1 MATNTPH
8 SKSRVALRGL
18 AITVATLCLYPCSPT
33 TPATASTT
41 GERPTSSYG
50 WPIKP
55 FHSQHPVRG
64 FFGDPRV
71 DWEIP
76 NVRRMYRFHFGV
88 DVSAPDGTAVYATTS
103 GRITVQS
110 EAVVVTRADGVELEY
125 WHVVPTVRTGD
136 RATAYRTVVGRIAHG
151 WEHVHFSERRAG
163 TYVNPLRLGAMG
175 PYEDTTAP
183 VVRGIRLQRGLH
195 KVNRFR
201 VAGRVSLVA
210 NCFDVTPVAVPA
222 PWNGKPVTPA
232 LVRWRLTGPRGAV
245 FGWRTAVD
253 FRLTIPSYHAY
264 HHVYASGTR
273 QNRSYLAGQYYFLLA
288 KGWNSDSVA
297 DGVYSLEV
305 AVADAAGNTARRSQR
320 VVISNHV

>member
-1 MATNTPH
+1 MATYTPH

-33 TPATASTT
+33 TTPATASTTT

-76 NVRRMYRFHFGV
+76 NVRRMYRFHFGI
-88 DVSAPDGTAVYATTS
+88 DVSAPDGTAVYATAS

-110 EAVVVTRADGVELEY
+110 EAVVVTRGDGVDLEY

-151 WEHVHFSERRAG
+151 WGHVHFSERRAG
-163 TYVNPLRLGAMG
+163 AYVNPLRPGA
-175 PYEDTTAP
+175 
-183 VVRGIRLQRGLH
+183 L
-195 KVNRFR
+195 
-201 VAGRVSLVA
+201 
-210 NCFDVTPVAVPA
+210 
-222 PWNGKPVTPA
+222 
-232 LVRWRLTGPRGAV
+232 
-245 FGWRTAVD
+245 
-253 FRLTIPSYHAY
+253 
-264 HHVYASGTR
+264 
-273 QNRSYLAGQYYFLLA
+273 
-288 KGWNSDSVA
+288 
-297 DGVYSLEV
+297 
-305 AVADAAGNTARRSQR
+305 
-320 VVISNHV
+320 